1 MNIFEKLSRVF
12 LLILSYIV
20 LCSLVYIL
28 PAIAVAV
35 ILWDKSVYLSCVTY
49 PLYAVFVGILSAIG
63 TGVYMLEL
71 CEKEII

>member
-20 LCSLVYIL
+20 LVSMVYIL

>member
-20 LCSLVYIL
+20 LTSLVYIL
-28 PAIAVAV
+28 PAIAIAV
-35 ILWDKSVYLSCVTY
+35 IVWDKSLYLSCVTY